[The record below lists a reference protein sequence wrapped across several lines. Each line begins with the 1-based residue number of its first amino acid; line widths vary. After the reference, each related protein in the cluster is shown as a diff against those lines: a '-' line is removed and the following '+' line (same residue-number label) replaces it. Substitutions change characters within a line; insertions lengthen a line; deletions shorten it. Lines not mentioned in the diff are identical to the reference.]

1 MTRWGGGYDMV
12 ARLWW
17 IQFCCV
23 FRKCSVS
30 IKYICCLPTEACDL
44 NTLSPWPCVICMG
57 VIHTLFFNIVLTFAH
72 NSFVILLSCCRIDMK
87 KKWYIIGTQGDHRM
101 DLLEERAFRR
111 WCTSHI
117 VLVDVQGSTGEGGT
131 NISNSRVVNWQPV
144 VKLIG
149 RFM

>member
-1 MTRWGGGYDMV
+1 
-12 ARLWW
+12 
-17 IQFCCV
+17 
-23 FRKCSVS
+23 
-30 IKYICCLPTEACDL
+30 
-44 NTLSPWPCVICMG
+44 
-57 VIHTLFFNIVLTFAH
+57 
-72 NSFVILLSCCRIDMK
+72 
-87 KKWYIIGTQGDHRM
+87 M

-131 NISNSRVVNWQPV
+131 NISNLWVVNWRPV